1 MALFEIVTGI
11 IMTFHLRADSEP
23 HRDVYRD
30 LNSLSLA
37 GRWRPLKYMLA
48 AVVLELFINGP
59 RREKTCLRCFRYS
72 ETLTS
77 LISYRD

>member
-11 IMTFHLRADSEP
+11 IMTFHWRVDSEP

-48 AVVLELFINGP
+48 GVCSSIVYKWASS
-59 RREKTCLRCFRYS
+59 RENLSSVFPT
-72 ETLTS
+72 
-77 LISYRD
+77 